1 MDYKK
6 IFPIREYYSKFII
19 PIDSGRFR
27 LSSGGKMVCPM
38 HKDHDPSMGVIEN
51 TTGEVCHCFGC
62 GYSADV
68 LKLHR
73 DIVRRYKHRR
83 LSDEEVKKDLCRI
96 FGIDYSALLRKEKSI
111 EKTRDEKRI
120 DMMENK
126 KKEFDISDFR
136 YAVMQGKKEGKGIGY
151 FNALMMSMVWELNQ
165 K

>member
-62 GYSADV
+62 GYSADI

-83 LSDEEVKKDLCRI
+83 LSE
-96 FGIDYSALLRKEKSI
+96 RKEKSV
-111 EKTRDEKRI
+111 EKTKDEKRI